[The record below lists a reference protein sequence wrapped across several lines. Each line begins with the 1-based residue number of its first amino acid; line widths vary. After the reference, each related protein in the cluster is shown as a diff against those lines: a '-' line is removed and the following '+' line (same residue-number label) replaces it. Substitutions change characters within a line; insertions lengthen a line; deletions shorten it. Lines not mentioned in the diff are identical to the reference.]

1 MNVQYRK
8 RLTDLEDK
16 FMVAG
21 GKMRARDREFGMGVY
36 TLLYL
41 KWITDKDPL
50 YTIWNSAQCCMA
62 AWIGGEFGA
71 EWIHVYVW
79 LSPFVIISPE
89 IITTLLI
96 GYTPIQNKKLY
107 KYIYKMF
114 SLFNIYIKEYM
125 FGYLFLEH
133 LYFWKCD
140 VFNYAKIGL
149 MKD

>member
-1 MNVQYRK
+1 MNLQYRK
-8 RLTDLEDK
+8 RLTDFKDK

-21 GKMRARDREFGMGVY
+21 GKMRARDREFGMGMY

-50 YTIWNSAQCCMA
+50 YTAWNSAQCCVA

-71 EWIHVYVW
+71 ELIHLYVW

-96 GYTPIQNKKLY
+96 GYTPIQNKKLC
-107 KYIYKMF
+107 MCVCVSF
-114 SLFNIYIKEYM
+114 S
-125 FGYLFLEH
+125 GPPVFL
-133 LYFWKCD
+133 KCD